1 MVLNG
6 TIIAFLL
13 LGLVLISTTQTYR
26 QEVAMEAGSIPDR
39 HGANRTEAERIA
51 KPLLWGIRDR
61 EAATPDNQQWQRMGE
76 ALTKGDPP
84 ADALAAWIQGEGG
97 SEGFQRFE
105 QLLADAPP
113 DPADLPQPLRGFFEA
128 VETPPPWLDRTR
140 LERGVAACALSGKT
154 GMRALRDLGLMAGY
168 QASGIN
174 RTLVMTGALER
185 GAARRVAETTQW
197 WMDCTAPGGLEPGAD
212 GYRSTLRVRLIHAM
226 VRQQLRQRPDWD
238 STTWGLPV
246 NQLDMQATYLAFSV
260 LFLMGQKLLGTVL
273 SRQES
278 EDIMHLWRY
287 IGWLMGVEESLLCR
301 TEEEGRIALYRNLA
315 SQATA
320 DETSQQLGR
329 ALMDEPLYRHYPFA
343 QRVRGRWERRVH
355 LSIIRSFVGRRGM
368 TALGLPPG
376 TLPWYP
382 LVFAPAN
389 AAWCAANRLT
399 PGGRRRLQRI
409 GRNAQEHQLQTLG
422 A

>member
-1 MVLNG
+1 
-6 TIIAFLL
+6 
-13 LGLVLISTTQTYR
+13 
-26 QEVAMEAGSIPDR
+26 MEASSIPAR
-39 HGANRTEAERIA
+39 HGANRAEAERIA
-51 KPLLWGIRDR
+51 KPLLWGIRNR
-61 EAATPDNQQWQRMGE
+61 EAAQPDDQQWHRMGE
-76 ALTKGDPP
+76 ALTQGDPP
-84 ADALAAWIQGEGG
+84 ADALAAWIQGDGG

-105 QLLADAPP
+105 QLLADPSLESKNLA
-113 DPADLPQPLRGFFEA
+113 QPLRGFFEA
-128 VETPPPWLDRTR
+128 VETSPAWLDCTR
-140 LERGVAACALSGKT
+140 VERGIAACALSGRT

-197 WMDCTAPGGLEPGAD
+197 WMDCTTPGGLEPGGD
-212 GYRSTLRVRLIHAM
+212 GYRGTLRVRLIHAL
-226 VRQQLRQRPDWD
+226 VRQQLLQRPDWD
-238 STTWGLPV
+238 SAQWGLPV

-301 TEEEGRIALYRNLA
+301 TEQEGRIALYRNLA

-329 ALMDEPLYRHYPFA
+329 ALMDEPLHRHYPVA
-343 QRVRGRWERRVH
+343 QRLRGRWERQVH

-368 TALGLPPG
+368 KALGLPAG
-376 TLPWYP
+376 TIPWYP
-382 LVFAPAN
+382 LVFTPAN
-389 AAWCAANRLT
+389 AAWCVANRLM
-399 PGGRRRLQRI
+399 PGGRARLQRQ
-409 GRNAQEHQLQTLG
+409 GRQSQRRQLQTLKDWKG
-422 A
+422 